1 MKKGRASNT
10 AKVIAA
16 STILLAS
23 DRRTSSL
30 VSPAAAD
37 LCKVFLSES
46 RFDRWLAKSAAWPPT
61 RMLWRSLE
69 SLTHPGIMKH
79 YWYRKHWIESR
90 VEIAIER
97 GLKRLIILGA
107 GFDTLGFRLSAVIPE
122 TEIVEVDHPATQGA
136 KLRALEKNSIR
147 IPSNLKFLGLDLSRQ
162 SFPPEF
168 AKGSDSTL
176 FVIEGLLMY
185 LEPEIVNRLF
195 ESLRKLPAQHVRVLF
210 SFMTEW
216 PGGGIGFQPSSW
228 LINQWLDW
236 HKEPFSWGLKPQAI
250 NDFLVSHGFVMREL
264 FSSHKLAEEYG
275 LDSVDLEG
283 ENMVSCET
291 G

>member
-1 MKKGRASNT
+1 VARQKRGM
-10 AKVIAA
+10 AA
-16 STILLAS
+16 HTHAVAEPGKPNPSGNHEALLVPKAL
-23 DRRTSSL
+23 DRKPNRDRNRTRTQTTNHSWS
-30 VSPAAAD
+30 
-37 LCKVFLSES
+37 
-46 RFDRWLAKSAAWPPT
+46 
-61 RMLWRSLE
+61 
-69 SLTHPGIMKH
+69 
-79 YWYRKHWIESR
+79 
-90 VEIAIER
+90 
-97 GLKRLIILGA
+97 
-107 GFDTLGFRLSAVIPE
+107 GFRHLGFRLSAVIPE

-236 HKEPFSWGLKPQAI
+236 HKEPFSWGLKPQAM

-275 LDSVDLEG
+275 LGSVDLEG